1 MGEVPILI
9 IEDNF
14 SARSCSIQDTI
25 DFATGLAKYV
35 FPGLV
40 ITLSGDLGSGKTV
53 IAKAVANALGADNT
67 RSPSFTI
74 VNEYSGSL
82 PIAHIDLYRINKCSE
97 QEFDIEYYISNGF
110 LVIIEW
116 PERLTEKPGSDIWN
130 ITIEFDTDKNG
141 NLLISKPHNRSF
153 VLASEGQEASTR
165 LSEFFNEF
173 LKEDI

>member
-1 MGEVPILI
+1 MGEVAILN

-14 SARSCSIQDTI
+14 SAKSCSIQDTI
-25 DFATGLAKYV
+25 DFATGLARYV

-40 ITLSGDLGSGKTV
+40 ITLSGDLGTGKTV
-53 IAKAVANALGADNT
+53 IAKALAHALGADNT

-130 ITIEFDTDKNG
+130 IRIDFDTDENG
-141 NLLISKPHNRSF
+141 NLLLSRPYNRSF
-153 VLASEGQEASTR
+153 ILASEGKEASIR
-165 LSEFFNEF
+165 LSKFINEF
-173 LKEDI
+173 LKGDI

>member
-1 MGEVPILI
+1 MI

-25 DFATGLAKYV
+25 DFATGLARYV

-40 ITLSGDLGSGKTV
+40 ITLSGDLGTGK
-53 IAKAVANALGADNT
+53 
-67 RSPSFTI
+67 TI

-97 QEFDIEYYISNGF
+97 HEFDIEYYISNGF

-130 ITIEFDTDKNG
+130 IRIDFDTDKNG
-141 NLLISKPHNRSF
+141 NLLLSKPYNRSLI
-153 VLASEGQEASTR
+153 LASEGKEASIR
-165 LSEFFNEF
+165 LSKFINES
-173 LKEDI
+173 LKGDI